1 MTGEIVKI
9 EKDGKVSRP
18 VHGTTEVVGAAPR
31 HGQTE
36 ILDGRT
42 KQEPVAADVHVHVE
56 NVTTA
61 DDIRRANL
69 RENEPEIR
77 IRSLTPEAKQ
87 EWEDVKKDA

>member
-9 EKDGKVSRP
+9 DKSGKVSRP

-36 ILDGRT
+36 ILDKST
-42 KQEPVAADVHVHVE
+42 KQEPASADVHVHVE

-77 IRSLTPEAKQ
+77 IRSLSAEAKK
-87 EWEDVKKDA
+87 EWEDAKHDA